1 MSLSALNHS
10 AGRAFLWA
18 LFTSTALFST
28 VSAWPNYNLHNSRHA
43 KRQSFGDDAPSGG
56 SEDDPSF
63 NEEYDFIIA
72 GGGTAGLVLANR
84 LTESGGFSVLVLEA
98 GPTPEQVRAYESPG
112 GNQFIK
118 GSVLDWGIDTQPQ
131 KHLNNRTLQY
141 LRGRTLGGSSTTN
154 GLYYA
159 RGSSVVYDQW
169 AALGNPGWSWN
180 ETYDLF
186 RKSTKM
192 NPPNSTDELAAFSQ
206 DFKTFDASAY
216 GGGPLELG
224 FQGYVPPSTDGFIVA
239 CSEALGIPIVQD
251 LNTGDAVGIKHGT
264 ATVNNRLRRSGSY
277 DSFYQQARNR
287 TNLRVLHDAPVT
299 GIVMSTPPA
308 GKARSSNS
316 TANPRA
322 LGVSY
327 IDQRTGFVSQAKA
340 RNEVIVS
347 MGAFHSP
354 QLLMVSGIGPA
365 DELEKVGIEPVVV
378 NENIGQNLNDHSV
391 FSIMARAMPNASTT
405 EMSSSPENLREA
417 QTLFYTNLTGPYT
430 APSGITNGFQ
440 RLTEQQLRDINAS
453 AVIDAGLA
461 DQAHIEYL
469 FESVWYPWIPTPY
482 WAPLPNESY
491 ISVTASSMVQL
502 SRGTVTLRTA
512 SMSDKPLVDSNYYSD
527 PTDGAIGIASFKFLR
542 EILRHPALQ
551 QFTIGDYNGEVSPGP
566 AVADDD
572 DEAILEYIKANTIP
586 NWHATGTNQMLPLE
600 NGGVVN
606 PRLQVYG
613 VDALRVIDC
622 SIVPVLPDVNIL
634 ASIYMIAEKGAE
646 MIKEDWEDI
655 GYEAGNK

>member
-1 MSLSALNHS
+1 MINFSAGKASVWGLLSLSL
-10 AGRAFLWA
+10 
-18 LFTSTALFST
+18 LFNTT
-28 VSAWPNYNLHNSRHA
+28 SAWPSYNLHNSRQA
-43 KRQSFGDDAPSGG
+43 KRSSDDDGAAKDEPR
-56 SEDDPSF
+56 F

-84 LTESGGFSVLVLEA
+84 LTESGKFTVLVLEA
-98 GPTPEQVRAYESPG
+98 GPNPEQVLAYESPG

-131 KHLNNRTLQY
+131 KYLNNRTLQY

-159 RGSSVVYDQW
+159 RGSASVYDHW
-169 AALGNPGWSWN
+169 ADLGNPGWGWDD
-180 ETYDLF
+180 TYELF

-192 NPPNSTDELAAFSQ
+192 NPPNSTEELAAFSQ
-206 DFKTFDASAY
+206 EFKTFDASAY
-216 GGGPLELG
+216 GDGPLELG

-239 CSEALGIPIVQD
+239 CSESMGIPIVHD
-251 LNTGDAVGIKHGT
+251 LNTGDGVGIKHGT
-264 ATVNNRLRRSGSY
+264 ATLNSRLRRMSSY
-277 DSFYQQARNR
+277 DSFYEEAKNR

-299 GIVMSTPPA
+299 GIVMSTS
-308 GKARSSNS
+308 SSNS
-316 TANPRA
+316 TRKPRA

-327 IDQRTGFVSQAKA
+327 VEQRTGFVSQAKA
-340 RNEVIVS
+340 RKEVLIS
-347 MGAFHSP
+347 MGSFHSP

-365 DELEKVGIEPVVV
+365 EELKRVGIEPVVI
-378 NENIGQNLNDHSV
+378 NENVGQHLNDHSV
-391 FSIMARAMPNASTT
+391 FSIMARAEPSASTT
-405 EMSSSPENLREA
+405 EMSSSPEALREA
-417 QTLFYTNLTGPYT
+417 QTLYYTNLTGPYT

-440 RLTEQQLRDINAS
+440 KLTEQQLRDLGAE

-461 DQAHIEYL
+461 NQTHIEYL
-469 FESVWYPWIPTPY
+469 FESVWYPWIPTPF
-482 WAPLPNESY
+482 WAPRPEDSY
-491 ISVTASSMVQL
+491 ISITASSMVQL

-512 SMSDKPLVDSNYYSD
+512 SMSDKPLIDSNYYAN

-551 QFTIGDYNGEVSPGP
+551 RFTIGDFHGEVSPGP

-572 DEAILEYIKANTIP
+572 DEAILEYIRANTIP

-600 NGGVVN
+600 DGGVVN
-606 PRLQVYG
+606 PKLQVYG

-634 ASIYMIAEKGAE
+634 ASIYMVAEKGAE
-646 MIKEDWEDI
+646 MIREEWEDV
-655 GYEAGNK
+655 GYKKK

>member
-1 MSLSALNHS
+1 MPRSTVGRMVVALLLT
-10 AGRAFLWA
+10 F
-18 LFTSTALFST
+18 FVFIST
-28 VSAWPNYNLHNSRHA
+28 VSAWPNYNLHNSQHA
-43 KRQSFGDDAPSGG
+43 RRQSSGDNPPSGG
-56 SEDDPSF
+56 TEEEPSF
-63 NEEYDFIIA
+63 NEEYDFIVA

-84 LTESGGFSVLVLEA
+84 LTESGRFSVLVLEA
-98 GPTPEQVRAYESPG
+98 GPNPEQVRAYESPG

-118 GSVLDWGIDTQPQ
+118 GSVIDWGIDTQPQ
-131 KHLNNRTLQY
+131 RHLNNRTLQY

-159 RGSSVVYDQW
+159 RGSASVYDQW
-169 AALGNPGWSWN
+169 AALGNPGWGWDDTF
-180 ETYDLF
+180 ELF

-239 CSEALGIPIVQD
+239 CSEAMDIPIVQD
-251 LNTGDAVGIKHGT
+251 LNTGDGVGIKHGT
-264 ATVNNRLRRSGSY
+264 ATLNSRLRRSGSY

-287 TNLRVLHDAPVT
+287 TNLRVLHDAQVT
-299 GIVMSTPPA
+299 GIVMSTPP
-308 GKARSSNS
+308 SNFTTNS
-316 TANPRA
+316 TSNPRA
-322 LGVSY
+322 IGVSY
-327 IDQRTGFVSQAKA
+327 IDQRTGFVSQARA

-365 DELEKVGIEPVVV
+365 AELKKVGIEPIVV
-378 NENIGQNLNDHSV
+378 NENVGQNLNDHSV
-391 FSIMARAMPNASTT
+391 FSIMARAEPSASTT

-440 RLTEQQLRDINAS
+440 KLTEQQLRDINAT

-461 DQAHIEYL
+461 NQTHIEYL
-469 FESVWYPWIPTPY
+469 FESVWYPWIPTPF

-491 ISVTASSMVQL
+491 ISITASSMVQL

-512 SMSDKPLVDSNYYSD
+512 SMSDKPLVDSNYYAD

-551 QFTIGDYNGEVSPGP
+551 EFTIGDFNGEVSPGP

-600 NGGVVN
+600 DGGVVS

-634 ASIYMIAEKGAE
+634 AAIYMIAEKGAE
-646 MIKEDWEDI
+646 MIKEDWKDI
-655 GYEAGNK
+655 GYESKRK

>member
-1 MSLSALNHS
+1 MSRTPARQVSV
-10 AGRAFLWA
+10 W
-18 LFTSTALFST
+18 STLIIYTLIAS
-28 VSAWPNYNLHNSRHA
+28 VSAWPSYNLHNSRYA
-43 KRQSFGDDAPSGG
+43 KRQSSGDSLPSGG
-56 SEDDPSF
+56 A
-63 NEEYDFIIA
+63 EEEPNFDEEFDFIIA
-72 GGGTAGLVLANR
+72 GGGTAGLTLANR
-84 LTESGGFSVLVLEA
+84 LTESGRFSVLVLEA
-98 GPTPEQVRAYESPG
+98 GPSPEQVRAYEAPG

-118 GSVLDWGIDTQPQ
+118 GSVIDWGIDTQPQ
-131 KHLNNRTLQY
+131 RHLNNRTLQY

-159 RGSSVVYDQW
+159 RGSASVYDQW
-169 AALGNPGWSWN
+169 EELGNPGWNWTN
-180 ETYDLF
+180 TYDLF

-192 NPPNSTDELAAFSQ
+192 NPPNSTEELAAFSQ

-224 FQGYVPPSTDGFIVA
+224 FQGYVPPSTDGFVVA
-239 CSEALGIPIVQD
+239 GSEALGIPIVQD
-251 LNTGDAVGIKHGT
+251 LNTGDGVGIKHGT
-264 ATVNNRLRRSGSY
+264 ATVNNQLRRSGSY
-277 DSFYQQARNR
+277 DSFYQQARDR

-299 GIVMSTPPA
+299 GIVMSTPP
-308 GKARSSNS
+308 NS
-316 TANPRA
+316 TSNPRA

-327 IDQRTGFVSQAKA
+327 INQLTGFVSQAKA

-354 QLLMVSGIGPA
+354 QLLMISGIGPA
-365 DELEKVGIEPVVV
+365 EELKKVGIEAVVV
-378 NENIGQNLNDHSV
+378 NENVGRNLNDHSV
-391 FSIMARAMPNASTT
+391 FSIMARADPSASTT
-405 EMSSSPENLREA
+405 EMSSSPKNLREA

-440 RLTEQQLRDINAS
+440 KLTEQQLRDINAS

-461 DQAHIEYL
+461 NQAHIEYL
-469 FESVWYPWIPTPY
+469 FETVWYPWIPTPF

-512 SMSDKPLVDSNYYSD
+512 SMSDKPLVDSNYYAD
-527 PTDGAIGIASFKFLR
+527 PTDGAIGIASFKSLR
-542 EILRHPALQ
+542 KILRHRALQ
-551 QFTIGDYNGEVSPGP
+551 EFTVGDFYGEVSPGP
-566 AVADDD
+566 AVSDDD

-600 NGGVVN
+600 KGGVVN

-613 VDALRVIDC
+613 VDSLRVIDC

-646 MIKEDWEDI
+646 MIKEDWEDV
-655 GYEAGNK
+655 GYEQR